1 RGCRPAPQKRGRS
14 HYQQPTHGRQPHD
27 ETRRERPGRLACTR
41 GTLAVLH
48 PDAAAMRLDDVL
60 GNGEPE
66 ARILS
71 EGLVRSMR
79 VEALEDSLLRFLGH
93 ARAVVVD
100 DN

>member
-1 RGCRPAPQKRGRS
+1 
-14 HYQQPTHGRQPHD
+14 
-27 ETRRERPGRLACTR
+27 
-41 GTLAVLH
+41 
-48 PDAAAMRLDDVL
+48 MRLDDVL

-100 DN
+100 DNLDLAAQSPARDPHRAAGG